1 MIKRPFLGL
10 GAVALLV
17 FFPALARA
25 QSTLTIGVIGS
36 SSVANTA
43 AYGTI
48 VDAFIA
54 SNSSGSRVHGVTW
67 SISGNSNF
75 YVDFFGD
82 LHTGWNTIIAPGPQ
96 TMTITASAAGYTT
109 ASLPLTVTVTGTLAP
124 QTMVITPAQVATAFD
139 NSATGTIVYS
149 LTVSQTNGTLGNL
162 ASGVTWTVDNPLFAV
177 VNTMTNAG
185 IYYLTTTWT
194 GQIDEGPQTV
204 NLTASAPGYTTA
216 DLTLTIA
223 VVASGNPTMTIGV
236 NGSSSV
242 AANAVAGSVIDT
254 LSATTSSGTAVPG
267 VTFSV
272 NNSNFAVSGANLDTA
287 WTSPIGQGSQA
298 MTVTA
303 SAPGY
308 TTTTLPLTVTVKPP
322 CQ

>member
-1 MIKRPFLGL
+1 MIKRLFF
-10 GAVALLV
+10 GAIVLLL
-17 FFPALARA
+17 FFPAVARA
-25 QSTLTIGVIGS
+25 QSTLTIGVVGS

-43 AYGTI
+43 PYGTV

-54 SNSSGSRVHGVTW
+54 SNSSGSKIHGVTW

-82 LHTGWNTIIAPGPQ
+82 LHTAWNSIIAPGPQ
-96 TMTITASAAGYTT
+96 TMTITASASGFTT
-109 ASLPLTVTVTGTLAP
+109 ASLPLTVTVTGTSAP

-177 VNTMTNAG
+177 VNTTTNSG

-194 GQIDEGPQTV
+194 PLQIDEGPQTV
-204 NLTASAPGYTTA
+204 DLTASAPGYTTA

-223 VVASGNPTMTIGV
+223 VVASGNPEMTIGV

-287 WTSPIGQGSQA
+287 WTSPIGQGSQT

>member
-1 MIKRPFLGL
+1 VIKRLFV
-10 GAVALLV
+10 GAIALLV

-25 QSTLTIGVIGS
+25 QSTLTIGVVGS

-48 VDAFIA
+48 VDAFVA
-54 SNSSGSRVHGVTW
+54 SNSSGSKVRGVTW

-82 LHTGWNTIIAPGPQ
+82 LHTAWNSIIAPGPQ
-96 TMTITASAAGYTT
+96 TMTITASAAGFTT
-109 ASLPLTVTVTGTLAP
+109 ASLPLTVTVTGTLAQ
-124 QTMVITPAQVATAFD
+124 QTMLITSSQVATAFD
-139 NSATGTIVYS
+139 NSPSGTIIYS
-149 LTVSQTNGTLGNL
+149 LTVSQTDGTLGNL
-162 ASGVTWTVDNPLFAV
+162 NSGVTWTVDNPLFTV
-177 VNTMTNAG
+177 VTTMAGQG

-194 GQIDEGPQTV
+194 GQITDGPQTV
-204 NLTASAPGYTTA
+204 DLTASAPGYTTA

-223 VVASGNPTMTIGV
+223 IVASASPTMTIGV

-254 LSATTSSGTAVPG
+254 LSATNSSGTAVPG

-272 NNSNFAVSGANLDTA
+272 SNTNFAVSGANLDTA
-287 WTSPIGQGSQA
+287 WASPIAQGSQT
-298 MTVTA
+298 MTITA
-303 SAPGY
+303 SAPGF
-308 TTTTLPLTVTVKPP
+308 TTATLPLTVTVTPP

>member
-1 MIKRPFLGL
+1 MIKRLVL
-10 GAVALLV
+10 GALALLV

-25 QSTLTIGVIGS
+25 QSTLTIGVIGP
-36 SSVANTA
+36 SSVANTV
-43 AYGTI
+43 AYGTV

-54 SNSSGSRVHGVTW
+54 SNSSGTRVRGITW
-67 SISGNSNF
+67 SISGNPNF

-82 LHTGWNTIIAPGPQ
+82 LHTGWQSIIAPGAQ
-96 TMTITASAAGYTT
+96 TMTVTAAASGYTT
-109 ASLPLTVTVTGTLAP
+109 ASLALMVTVTGTLAP
-124 QTMVITPAQVATAFD
+124 QTMLITPAQVATAFD

-149 LTVSQTNGTLGNL
+149 LTVSQSNGTLGNL

-177 VNTMTNAG
+177 VNTMANAG
-185 IYYLTTTWT
+185 IYYLTTTWN
-194 GQIDEGPQTV
+194 GQIADGPQTV
-204 NLTASAPGYTTA
+204 DLTASAPGYTTA
-216 DLTLTIA
+216 NVTLTIA
-223 VVASGNPTMTIGV
+223 VVASGNPAMTIGV
-236 NGSSSV
+236 NGSGSV
-242 AANAVAGSVIDT
+242 AANAVAGSVVDT

-272 NNSNFAVSGANLDTA
+272 NNSDFTVSGANLDTA
-287 WTSPIGQGSQA
+287 WGSPIGQGSQA

-308 TTTTLPLTVTVKPP
+308 TTATLPLTVTVTAP

>member
-1 MIKRPFLGL
+1 MIKRLCF
-10 GAVALLV
+10 GAIALLV
-17 FFPALARA
+17 LFPALARA
-25 QSTLTIGVIGS
+25 QSTLTIGVAGP
-36 SSVANTA
+36 SSVANTV
-43 AYGTI
+43 AYGTV

-67 SISGNSNF
+67 SISGNSDF

-82 LHTGWNTIIAPGPQ
+82 LHTGWQSIIAPGPQ
-96 TMTITASAAGYTT
+96 TMTVTASASGYTT
-109 ASLPLTVTVTGTLAP
+109 ASLPLTVTVTGTLVP
-124 QTMVITPAQVATAFD
+124 QTMVVTPAQVATAFD

-162 ASGVTWTVDNPLFAV
+162 SSGVTWTVDNPLFAV
-177 VNTMTNAG
+177 VSTMAGQG

-194 GQIDEGPQTV
+194 GQIADGPQTV
-204 NLTASAPGYTTA
+204 DLTASAPGYTTA

-223 VVASGNPTMTIGV
+223 VVASASPTITIGV

-242 AANAVAGSVIDT
+242 AANAVAGSVVDT

-287 WTSPIGQGSQA
+287 WASPISQA
-298 MTVTA
+298 SQTMTVTA

-308 TTTTLPLTVTVKPP
+308 TTATLPLTVTVKPP

>member
-1 MIKRPFLGL
+1 MIKRLFF
-10 GAVALLV
+10 GAIALLV
-17 FFPALARA
+17 FFPVFARA
-25 QSTLTIGVIGS
+25 QSTLTIGVVGS

-48 VDAFIA
+48 VDALVA
-54 SNSSGSRVHGVTW
+54 SNSSGGKVHGVTW

-82 LHTGWNTIIAPGPQ
+82 LHTGWNSIVAPGPQ
-96 TMTITASAAGYTT
+96 TVTVTASASGYTT
-109 ASLPLTVTVTGTLAP
+109 ASLPLTVTVTGTLTP
-124 QTMVITPAQVATAFD
+124 QTMLLTPVQVATAYD
-139 NSATGTIVYS
+139 NSPSGTIVYS

-162 ASGVTWTVDNPLFAV
+162 NSGITWTVDNPLFTV
-177 VNTMTNAG
+177 VTTMGGQG

-194 GQIDEGPQTV
+194 GQIADGPQTV
-204 NLTASAPGYTTA
+204 DLTASAPGYTTA

-223 VVASGNPTMTIGV
+223 VVASASPTMTIGV

-242 AANAVAGSVIDT
+242 AANAVAGSVVDT
-254 LSATTSSGTAVPG
+254 LSATNSGGTAVPG

-272 NNSNFAVSGANLDTA
+272 NNSNFAVSGGNLDTA
-287 WTSPIGQGSQA
+287 WASPIGQGSQT
-298 MTVTA
+298 MTITA
-303 SAPGY
+303 SAPAF
-308 TTTTLPLTVTVKPP
+308 TTTTLPLTVTVKAP

>member
-1 MIKRPFLGL
+1 VSKKLFFCAI
-10 GAVALLV
+10 ALLV
-17 FFPALARA
+17 LFPAVARA
-25 QSTLTIGVIGS
+25 QSTLTIGVVGS

-43 AYGTI
+43 AYGTV
-48 VDAFIA
+48 VDAFVA
-54 SNSSGSRVHGVTW
+54 SNSSGSKVHKVTW

-82 LHTGWNTIIAPGPQ
+82 LHTGWNSIIAPGPQ
-96 TMTITASAAGYTT
+96 TMTVTASASGYTT
-109 ASLPLTVTVTGTLAP
+109 ASLPLTVTVTGTASP
-124 QTMVITPAQVATAFD
+124 QTMLITSSQVATAYD
-139 NSATGTIVYS
+139 NSPSGTIVYS

-162 ASGVTWTVDNPLFAV
+162 NSGVTWTVDNPLFTV
-177 VNTMTNAG
+177 VTTMAGQG

-194 GQIDEGPQTV
+194 GQITDGPQTV
-204 NLTASAPGYTTA
+204 DLTASAPGYTTA

-223 VVASGNPTMTIGV
+223 IVASASPTMTIGV

-254 LSATTSSGTAVPG
+254 LSATNSSGTAVPG

-272 NNSNFAVSGANLDTA
+272 SNTNFAVSGANLDTA
-287 WTSPIGQGSQA
+287 WASPIAQGSQT
-298 MTVTA
+298 MTITA
-303 SAPGY
+303 SAPGF
-308 TTTTLPLTVTVKPP
+308 TTATLPLTVTVTPP

>member
-1 MIKRPFLGL
+1 MIKRLFF
-10 GAVALLV
+10 GAIVLLL
-17 FFPALARA
+17 FFPAVARA
-25 QSTLTIGVIGS
+25 QSTLTIGVVGS

-43 AYGTI
+43 PYGTV

-54 SNSSGSRVHGVTW
+54 SNSSGSKIHGVTW

-82 LHTGWNTIIAPGPQ
+82 LHTAWNSIIAPGPQ
-96 TMTITASAAGYTT
+96 TMTITASASGFTT
-109 ASLPLTVTVTGTLAP
+109 ASLPLTVTVTGTSAP

-177 VNTMTNAG
+177 VNTTTNSG

-194 GQIDEGPQTV
+194 PLQIDEGPQTV
-204 NLTASAPGYTTA
+204 DLTASAPGYTTA

-223 VVASGNPTMTIGV
+223 VVASGNPEMTIGV

-242 AANAVAGSVIDT
+242 AANAVAGSVIYT

-287 WTSPIGQGSQA
+287 WTSPIGQGSQT

>member
-82 LHTGWNTIIAPGPQ
+82 LHTAWNSIIAPAPQ
-96 TMTITASAAGYTT
+96 TMTITASASGYTT

-139 NSATGTIVYS
+139 NSASGTIVYS

-194 GQIDEGPQTV
+194 GQIADGPQTV
-204 NLTASAPGYTTA
+204 DLTASAPGYTTA

-223 VVASGNPTMTIGV
+223 VVASGNPVMTIGV

-242 AANAVAGSVIDT
+242 AANAVAGSVVDT

-272 NNSNFAVSGANLDTA
+272 NNSNFSVSGGNLDTA

-298 MTVTA
+298 ITVTA

-308 TTTTLPLTVTVKPP
+308 TTTTLPLTVTVTAP

>member
-1 MIKRPFLGL
+1 MIKKLFLG
-10 GAVALLV
+10 AIALLV
-17 FFPALARA
+17 LFPALARA
-25 QSTLTIGVIGS
+25 QSTLTIGVVGS
-36 SSVANTA
+36 SSVANTVPF
-43 AYGTI
+43 GTV

-54 SNSSGSRVHGVTW
+54 SNSSGSRVRGVTW
-67 SISGNSNF
+67 SISGNSDF

-82 LHTGWNTIIAPGPQ
+82 LHTNWESIIAPGPQ
-96 TMTITASAAGYTT
+96 TVTVTASAAGYTT

-124 QTMVITPAQVATAFD
+124 QTMLVTPAQIATAFD

-149 LTVSQTNGTLGNL
+149 VTVSQTNG
-162 ASGVTWTVDNPLFAV
+162 TVDNPLFAV

-185 IYYLTTTWT
+185 IYYLTTTWS
-194 GQIDEGPQTV
+194 GQIADGPQTV
-204 NLTASAPGYTTA
+204 DLTASAPGYTTA

-223 VVASGNPTMTIGV
+223 VVASGNPAMTIGV

-242 AANAVAGSVIDT
+242 AANAVAGSVVDT

-287 WTSPIGQGSQA
+287 WASPISQGSQT
-298 MTVTA
+298 MTITA

-308 TTTTLPLTVTVKPP
+308 TTTTLPLTVTVRAP

>member
-1 MIKRPFLGL
+1 MIKRLFF
-10 GAVALLV
+10 GALALLV

-25 QSTLTIGVIGS
+25 QSTLTIGVFGS

-43 AYGTI
+43 AYGTV

-54 SNSSGSRVHGVTW
+54 SNSSGARVHGVTW

-75 YVDFFGD
+75 YVDLLGD
-82 LHTGWNTIIAPGPQ
+82 LHTGWQSIIAPGSQ
-96 TMTITASAAGYTT
+96 TMTITASASGYTT
-109 ASLPLTVTVTGTLAP
+109 ANLPLTVTVTGTLAP
-124 QTMVITPAQVATAFD
+124 QTMLVTLAQVATAFD
-139 NSATGTIVYS
+139 NSASGTIVYS

-162 ASGVTWTVDNPLFAV
+162 SSGVTWTVDNPLFAV
-177 VNTMTNAG
+177 VNTMTSSG
-185 IYYLTTTWT
+185 IYYLTTNWT
-194 GQIDEGPQTV
+194 GQIADGPQTV
-204 NLTASAPGYTTA
+204 DLTASAPGYTTA

-223 VVASGNPTMTIGV
+223 VVASGNPVMTIGV
-236 NGSSSV
+236 NGSSKV
-242 AANAVAGSVIDT
+242 AANAVAGSVVDT

-272 NNSNFAVSGANLDTA
+272 NNADFAVSGANLDTA
-287 WTSPIGQGSQA
+287 WASPIGQGSQVI
-298 MTVTA
+298 TVTA

-308 TTTTLPLTVTVKPP
+308 TTATLPVTVTVTAP

>member
-1 MIKRPFLGL
+1 MVKRLFLV
-10 GAVALLV
+10 AIALLV

-25 QSTLTIGVIGS
+25 QSTLTIGVVGS
-36 SSVANTA
+36 SSVANTV
-43 AYGTI
+43 AYGTV

-67 SISGNSNF
+67 SISGNSDF

-82 LHTGWNTIIAPGPQ
+82 LHTNWESIIAPGPQ
-96 TMTITASAAGYTT
+96 TMTVTAAAAGYTT
-109 ASLPLTVTVTGTLAP
+109 ASLSLTVAVTGTLAP
-124 QTMVITPAQVATAFD
+124 QTMLITPAQVATAFD
-139 NSATGTIVYS
+139 NSASGTIVYS
-149 LTVSQTNGTLGNL
+149 LTVSQTNGTVGNL

-177 VNTMTNAG
+177 VNTTTNAG

-194 GQIDEGPQTV
+194 GQIADGPQTV
-204 NLTASAPGYTTA
+204 DLTASAPGYTTA

-223 VVASGNPTMTIGV
+223 VVASANPVMTIGV

-242 AANAVAGSVIDT
+242 AANAVAGSVVDT

-267 VTFSV
+267 VTFSI
-272 NNSNFAVSGANLDTA
+272 NNSDFSVSGANLDTA
-287 WTSPIGQGSQA
+287 WASPISQGSQA

-308 TTTTLPLTVTVKPP
+308 TTATLPLTVTVTAP

>member
-1 MIKRPFLGL
+1 MIRRIFLG
-10 GAVALLV
+10 AIALLV
-17 FFPALARA
+17 LFPALARA
-25 QSTLTIGVIGS
+25 QSTLTIGVVGS

-48 VDAFIA
+48 VDAFLV
-54 SNSSGSRVHGVTW
+54 SNSSGGGVSGVTLAV
-67 SISGNSNF
+67 SNPNF
-75 YVDFFGD
+75 YIDFFGD
-82 LHTGWNTIIAPGPQ
+82 LHTAWQSVIAPGPQ

-124 QTMVITPAQVATAFD
+124 QTMLITAAQAHTVYD
-139 NSATGTIVYS
+139 NSAKGTITYS

-162 ASGVTWTVDNPLFAV
+162 SQGVTWTVGNPLFTV
-177 VNTMTNAG
+177 VNTMANAG
-185 IYYLTTTWT
+185 IYYLTTTWN
-194 GQIDEGPQTV
+194 GQIADGPQTV
-204 NLTASAPGYTTA
+204 DLTASAPGYTTA

-223 VVASGNPTMTIGV
+223 VVASANPAMTIGV

-242 AANAVAGSVIDT
+242 AANAVAGSVVDT

-272 NNSNFAVSGANLDTA
+272 NNSNFSVSGANLDTA
-287 WTSPIGQGSQA
+287 WTSPISQGSQA
-298 MTVTA
+298 ITVTA

-308 TTTTLPLTVTVKPP
+308 TTATLPLTVTVTAP

>member
-1 MIKRPFLGL
+1 MIKRLFLG
-10 GAVALLV
+10 AIALLV

-25 QSTLTIGVIGS
+25 QSTMTIGVVGS
-36 SSVANTA
+36 SSVVNTA
-43 AYGTI
+43 AYGTV
-48 VDAFIA
+48 VDAFVA
-54 SNSSGSRVHGVTW
+54 SNSSGSKVHGITW

-82 LHTGWNTIIAPGPQ
+82 LHTAWDSIIAPGPQ
-96 TMTITASAAGYTT
+96 AMTITASAAGYTT
-109 ASLPLTVTVTGTLAP
+109 ASLPLTVAVTGTSAP
-124 QTMVITPAQVATAFD
+124 QTMLITPAQVATVFD

-162 ASGVTWTVDNPLFAV
+162 NSAVTWTVDNPLFTV
-177 VNTMTNAG
+177 VTTMAGQG

-194 GQIDEGPQTV
+194 GQIADGPQTV
-204 NLTASAPGYTTA
+204 DLTASAPGYTTA

-254 LSATTSSGTAVPG
+254 LSATNSSGIVVPS

-272 NNSNFAVSGANLDTA
+272 NNSNFAVSGGNLDTA
-287 WTSPIGQGSQA
+287 WARPIGQGAQS
-298 MTVTA
+298 MTITA
-303 SAPGY
+303 SAPGF
-308 TTTTLPLTVTVKPP
+308 TTTTLPLTVTVTAP

>member
-1 MIKRPFLGL
+1 MIKRLFF
-10 GAVALLV
+10 GAIALLV

-25 QSTLTIGVIGS
+25 QSTMTIGVVGS

-43 AYGTI
+43 AYGTV
-48 VDAFIA
+48 VDAFVA
-54 SNSSGSRVHGVTW
+54 SNSSGSKVHGVTW

-82 LHTGWNTIIAPGPQ
+82 LHTGWSSIIAPGPQ
-96 TMTITASAAGYTT
+96 TMTVTASASGYTT

-124 QTMVITPAQVATAFD
+124 QTMLITPAQVATAYD
-139 NSATGTIVYS
+139 NSPSGTIVYS

-162 ASGVTWTVDNPLFAV
+162 NSGVTWTVDNPLFAV
-177 VNTMTNAG
+177 VTTMAGQG

-194 GQIDEGPQTV
+194 GQIADGPQTV
-204 NLTASAPGYTTA
+204 DLTASAPGYTTA

-223 VVASGNPTMTIGV
+223 VVASGNPAMTIGV

-272 NNSNFAVSGANLDTA
+272 NNANFAVSGANLDTA
-287 WTSPIGQGSQA
+287 WASPISQGSQT
-298 MTVTA
+298 MTITA
-303 SAPGY
+303 SASGF
-308 TTTTLPLTVTVKPP
+308 TTTTLPLTVTVTAP